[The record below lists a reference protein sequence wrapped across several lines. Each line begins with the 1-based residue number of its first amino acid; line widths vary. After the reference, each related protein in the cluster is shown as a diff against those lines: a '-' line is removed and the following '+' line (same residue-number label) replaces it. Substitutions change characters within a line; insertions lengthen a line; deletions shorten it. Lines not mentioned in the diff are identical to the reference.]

1 MSSSLFGN
9 MRPCFNS
16 FFPLLNST
24 YNDNMFQSLSCD
36 MKTET
41 SDVTTGD
48 DNLDVL
54 LITHLKLCKA
64 LLQVRN
70 SQWDSEVV
78 VVAADF

>member
-1 MSSSLFGN
+1 
-9 MRPCFNS
+9 
-16 FFPLLNST
+16 
-24 YNDNMFQSLSCD
+24 